1 MEDRIRQRYSDDV
14 LQQMMARY
22 EIPTDGIH
30 LLDGFE
36 SFIYEFIMGER
47 SYILRIAHT
56 LRRSI
61 NLIQGEVD
69 WINFLSA
76 GGASVARAVP
86 STKGNLVEMVADD
99 SGGHFLGTAFE
110 KASGKP
116 PGKELLKAD
125 LFVRYGQLLG
135 RMHALSRQYH
145 PASEARR
152 RLEWNDPEML
162 YAETWLGS
170 EDRIALEKYWVLREY
185 LENLPMDEDSYGLIH
200 QDAHYG
206 NLFVDEGGRI
216 TLFDFDDCCYSWY
229 MNDIAIVLFYA
240 VLGQE
245 NGPLFTREFMTH
257 FLHGYR
263 QENDLN
269 PEWLKEIPSFLKL
282 REIDLYAVI
291 HRSFDVENLED
302 PWVAYYM
309 RGRKQRIEE
318 NIPFADYN
326 FEELGDA

>member
-14 LQQMMARY
+14 LQRVLARY
-22 EIPTDGIH
+22 EIPSEKIH

-36 SFIYEFIMGER
+36 SFIYEFRKQNR
-47 SYILRIAHT
+47 SYILRIGHT

-69 WINFLSA
+69 WINFLAA

-86 STKGNLVEMVADD
+86 SAHGNLVEMVADD

-110 KASGKP
+110 KAPGRP
-116 PGKELLKAD
+116 PAKELMKAD
-125 LFVRYGQLLG
+125 LFVRYGKLLG
-135 RMHALSRQYH
+135 RIHGLSRQYH
-145 PASEARR
+145 PTSEATR

-162 YAETWLGS
+162 FAEKWLGS
-170 EDRIALEKYWVLREY
+170 EDRIALEKYWLLREY
-185 LENLPMDEDSYGLIH
+185 LENLPMDEASYGLIH

-206 NLFVDEGGRI
+206 NFFVDEGGRI
-216 TLFDFDDCCYSWY
+216 TLFDFDDCCTSWY

-240 VLGQE
+240 ALGQE
-245 NGPLFTREFMTH
+245 DMPQFTREFMTH

-263 QENDLN
+263 QEYHLD
-269 PEWLKEIPSFLKL
+269 PKWFKEIPHFLKL

-318 NIPFADYN
+318 NIPFIDFH
-326 FEELGDA
+326 FEELGGA